1 MKPAVKPTATES
13 QEQQVLRAIA
23 MKREAFFQLI
33 LGNLL
38 QNPNVVHE
46 TMVTVSGTDGKEH
59 RQINII
65 DIVDSAMDG
74 ANYAIEK
81 LFNIK
86 PDNNDGNE

>member
-13 QEQQVLRAIA
+13 HEQQVLRAIA

-38 QNPNVVHE
+38 KNPNVVHE

-86 PDNNDGNE
+86 PDNSDGNE

>member
-1 MKPAVKPTATES
+1 MKPAVKPTANES
-13 QEQQVLRAIA
+13 QEQQVIRAIA

-38 QNPNVVHE
+38 HNPNVVHE
-46 TMVTVSGTDGKEH
+46 TMVTVSGKDGKEH

-74 ANYAIEK
+74 ADYAVKK

-86 PDNNDGNE
+86 PDTNDGNE